1 MAVLPI
7 VIEMLT
13 TKPEVRNDTQ
23 GLPGNFCRAVIL
35 FGLGASLK
43 KYHPLFFFNH
53 LKTMMI

>member
-13 TKPEVRNDTQ
+13 TRSEAYSDTQ
-23 GLPGNFCRAVIL
+23 HLPGSLSRAVIP
-35 FGLGASLK
+35 FGLGTSLK

-53 LKTMMI
+53 LKTMMV

>member
-13 TKPEVRNDTQ
+13 TKREANNDIHS
-23 GLPGNFCRAVIL
+23 LSGNFCPAVTP
-35 FGLGASLK
+35 FGVSTSLK

-53 LKTMMI
+53 LKTMMV